1 MTLAVIPTFMRTP
14 GDLEVTLRMLES
26 LRATEPAI
34 EVLFVDDGSPADVLV
49 DELEAAASRFD
60 SELIRVAENRGFSA
74 TVNVGLNR
82 ALETGQDAVLVNADI
97 EFLHEG
103 WADRMAAEDASI
115 VGGLLLYPTG
125 IIQHAG
131 IFFSLLHRTF
141 GHRYQYAPSNLPE
154 AQVACTCPVTGALQ
168 FVRHACLE
176 ELGVYDEAFRMGFE
190 DVDYCIR
197 ALVAGHDVVYQ
208 PEVRALHFESLFRG
222 QTNAKLAAWQ
232 EESWMTFMR
241 KWKDQNFA
249 QWVPAL

>member
-1 MTLAVIPTFMRTP
+1 MTLAVVPTYLRSP
-14 GDLEVTLRMLES
+14 GDLEVTLTMLES
-26 LRATEPAI
+26 LRATEPEI
-34 EVLFVDDGSPADVLV
+34 EVLLVDDGSPAPELV
-49 DELEAAASRFD
+49 DELQAAMSRLD

-82 ALETGQDAVLVNADI
+82 ALEAGQDAILVNADI
-97 EFLHEG
+97 EFIQEG
-103 WADRMAAEDASI
+103 WATRMAAEDAAI

-141 GHRYQYAPSNLPE
+141 GHRDQYAPSNLPE
-154 AQVACTCPVTGALQ
+154 AQVACRCPVTGALQ
-168 FVRHACLE
+168 YIRHDCLA
-176 ELGVYDEAFRMGFE
+176 ELGVYDEEFRMGFE

-197 ALVAGHDVVYQ
+197 ALIAGHDVIYQ
-208 PEVRALHFESLFRG
+208 PEVRALHYESLFRG
-222 QTNAKLAAWQ
+222 QANAKLAVWQ